1 MLNEFDVL
9 RIVDE
14 RLRQAGI
21 DYMLTGSFAMAFY
34 TTPRMTRDLD
44 LCRRLVGRPGADA
57 IERLRRRFLPRL
69 R

>member
-21 DYMLTGSFAMAFY
+21 DYMLTGVAVA
-34 TTPRMTRDLD
+34 LE
-44 LCRRLVGRPGADA
+44 AA
-57 IERLRRRFLPRL
+57 WA
-69 R
+69 